1 MKTIT
6 KHLTIKALLA
16 VPALI
21 MFLFSNCELKAQDT
35 INSHNKEIYDEEY
48 GLINWVEVL
57 PEFPGGNAA
66 LYEFIKQNLTY
77 PKSAKEQGIEGIVY
91 VWFIVENDGS
101 ITNIKIVQGLNEEL
115 DAEALRVVNLMPN
128 WKPGYRG
135 PHPIGRVPYTLP
147 IMFKLD
153 KE

>member
-1 MKTIT
+1 MKATI
-6 KHLTIKALLA
+6 KNSKIKALLA

-21 MFLFSNCELKAQDT
+21 MLLFANCELKAQDT
-35 INSHNKEIYDEEY
+35 IDSQEDIWGDALYHYVD
-48 GLINWVEVL
+48 VM

-91 VWFIVENDGS
+91 VWFIVETDGS

>member
-1 MKTIT
+1 MKASI
-6 KHLTIKALLA
+6 KNSKIKALLA

-21 MFLFSNCELKAQDT
+21 MLLFANCELKAQDT
-35 INSHNKEIYDEEY
+35 IDSQEDIWGDALYHYVD
-48 GLINWVEVL
+48 VM

-91 VWFIVENDGS
+91 VWFIVETDGS

>member
-1 MKTIT
+1 MKATI
-6 KHLTIKALLA
+6 KNSKIKALLA

-21 MFLFSNCELKAQDT
+21 MLLFANCELKAQDT
-35 INSHNKEIYDEEY
+35 IDSQEDIWGDALYHYVD
-48 GLINWVEVL
+48 VM

-91 VWFIVENDGS
+91 VWFIVENNGS
-101 ITNIKIVQGLNEEL
+101 ITNIKVVQGVNEEL